1 MSSMY
6 YLLLHSC
13 VVGFS
18 VNVYLAASVE
28 VAHHNYSQMSD
39 EAILYKRNKSTGIQI
54 SFSNL

>member
-1 MSSMY
+1 MY

-54 SFSNL
+54 SFTNL